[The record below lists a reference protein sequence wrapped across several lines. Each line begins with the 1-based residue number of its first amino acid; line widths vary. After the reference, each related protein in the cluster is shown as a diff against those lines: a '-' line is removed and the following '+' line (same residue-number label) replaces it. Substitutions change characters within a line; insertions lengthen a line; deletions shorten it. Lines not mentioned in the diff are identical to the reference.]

1 MPPTSYYHQSRDRS
15 VYSKNFKQLLDHS
28 IVVVVVVVVFLS
40 NAMFSNYVLSFAQTT
55 GVAVDIALSISPVLY
70 VKLLPACRRLLII
83 LLHAEVVIVS

>member
-28 IVVVVVVVVFLS
+28 IVVVVVVVFLS